1 MKYFFL
7 LFSLF
12 FIGCTADE
20 AIETNKTQLSP
31 NTDSIIVSKEKEQKI
46 ELSKL
51 YKPYN
56 PDADAA
62 QDLAALKEKAKKENK
77 NILIQAGGNWCIW
90 CLRFEKFKNEHQQI
104 KSLIENNYLSYHL
117 NYSEENKNEAVLKSL
132 GDPGRLGYPVFVILN
147 KDGQVLHTQGSESLE
162 DGKDSYLEANVLQ
175 FLNTWKAK
183 S

>member
-1 MKYFFL
+1 MASLFL
-7 LFSLF
+7 LS
-12 FIGCTADE
+12 CTHEGDLVNH
-20 AIETNKTQLSP
+20 ETTISS
-31 NTDSIIVSKEKEQKI
+31 NTDSILIQKEKEQKK

-62 QDLAALKEKAKKENK
+62 KDLTDLIAKAKKENK

-104 KSLIENNYLSYHL
+104 KSLIENNFLSYHL

-147 KDGQVLHTQGSESLE
+147 KDGKVLHTQGSELLE

-175 FLNTWKAK
+175 FLNTWKSK